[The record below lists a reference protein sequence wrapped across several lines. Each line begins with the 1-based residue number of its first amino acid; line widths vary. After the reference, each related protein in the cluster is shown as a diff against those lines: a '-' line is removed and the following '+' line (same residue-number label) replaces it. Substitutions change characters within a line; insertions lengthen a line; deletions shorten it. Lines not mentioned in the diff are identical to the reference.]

1 MPSQPTVLIVHG
13 AFHVP
18 QHFDHLA
25 SLLRQAG
32 YQVEVPAL
40 PSIGIEQDP
49 GNALELD
56 AGFLCDRLEKLVWG
70 QGMEVVVLM
79 HSYGGQCGSEAV
91 AKFLE
96 QHHQQ
101 QQEQQAAVHP
111 SHSDPSTSQHTRHN
125 GSINHLIYL
134 NSALLSPGKTFLETF
149 PPPPNDTTHAPPQI
163 SPSGL
168 MTLPPS
174 VAQHLFFSPAVPD
187 DLAVWATSLLRPQAS
202 SIGTTAAAYGGFGW
216 AKYGLS
222 VTYIGSRKDQMVAE
236 EMQEGMIRK
245 LRDAGT
251 EVEVCWL
258 EGADH
263 GAFLTCAEGI
273 VGVVGRCWG

>member
-1 MPSQPTVLIVHG
+1 MTSQPTVLIVHG

-40 PSIGIEQDP
+40 PSVGIEQDP

-56 AGFLCDRLEKLVWG
+56 AGFLCKKLEELVVG
-70 QGMEVVVLM
+70 EAREVVVLM

-101 QQEQQAAVHP
+101 QQAAVQP
-111 SHSDPSTSQHTRHN
+111 VPPRNPSTSQHPRH
-125 GSINHLIYL
+125 GSITHLIYL
-134 NSALLSPGKTFLETF
+134 NAALLSPGQTFVETF
-149 PPPPNDTTHAPPQI
+149 PPPPNDTLHAPPQI
-163 SPSGL
+163 SPQGL

-174 VAQHLFFSPAVPD
+174 VAQHLFFSPTTPPNQAI
-187 DLAVWATSLLRPQAS
+187 WATSLLRPQAA
-202 SIGTTAAAYGGFGW
+202 SIGTTKATYGGFGW
-216 AKYGLS
+216 AKYGLAVS
-222 VTYIGSRKDQMVAE
+222 YTGSRRDQMVAE
-236 EMQEGMIRK
+236 EVQESMISQ
-245 LRDAGT
+245 LREHG
-251 EVEVCWL
+251 VEVK
-258 EGADH
+258 
-263 GAFLTCAEGI
+263 
-273 VGVVGRCWG
+273 